1 VEAVYIPAKEMLD
14 EERQKTLFEEFVDRV
29 TQMGED
35 VRIEVAQATVLT
47 SLAFAHSKL
56 QLESGF
62 IKSSR
67 RSFVFFIHISSERF
81 LSFPE
86 FGILFHKHFID
97 TRLWTKFL

>member
-47 SLAFAHSKL
+47 SLAFC
-56 QLESGF
+56 
-62 IKSSR
+62 
-67 RSFVFFIHISSERF
+67 SFKASTGEW
-81 LSFPE
+81 
-86 FGILFHKHFID
+86 FH
-97 TRLWTKFL
+97 